1 MFFSDRFKTF
11 IAAGNFIWVGIG
23 IAILYWILESFI
35 HVLFFGGSRFAEELF
50 TPNIHEIWKRILV
63 ISLLIFFGVFAQQ
76 YFILRRRSENALK
89 ESEKKYR
96 TIFEQA
102 LNPIFLFDDGGRFV
116 DNNRAALD
124 FLECNQQEL
133 LAKTFKDITA
143 GLSPTECTESS
154 ALPNEH
160 WILEIDYPVKGHSH
174 TKTMLLNLVPLRGET
189 KSFIYGIGQDIS
201 ERKRMERTLK
211 QAHAEL
217 YQIFQT
223 ASVGMRVIDRDYNV
237 VKVNKTFAVMT
248 GVTEA
253 DAVNKKCYE
262 IFSGPMC
269 HTSGCPITRVLDG
282 ESSFETYVDKQR
294 PDGKTIPCILTATP
308 FTGPDKEITGIVES
322 FRDITQ
328 LKEANEI
335 IHSERDKLH
344 RILSHLQEGV
354 SIVNT
359 DYTIEYQNEVLME
372 DLGDCQGKTCYAV
385 FRGKRRP
392 CNPCLMREA
401 IQSGKIQTVEYERR
415 DGRCYE
421 QAYTRVTD
429 VDGQDKVV
437 ALLRDITD
445 KKASLAA
452 AMHAEQLAA
461 VGELAAG
468 VAHEINNPINGIIN
482 YAQIIRNKSEK
493 GGIINDVAERM
504 VREGNRIARIV
515 EGLLSFS
522 RRRHEEKMIVSVKD
536 ILSDSLTLTTAQM
549 RKDSIIVNIG
559 LTENLPKIMAQA
571 HEIEQ
576 VFINI
581 ISNARYA
588 LNQKYP
594 EPHDDKL
601 LEISSRL
608 FKKDHRK
615 YVRVTF
621 CDHGTGIAANIVDK
635 VKNPFFSTKTE
646 GKRTGLGLSISH
658 GIVES
663 HEGKLIIESI
673 EGHFTR
679 IHVDLPVWQENQQS
693 RNAA

>member
-1 MFFSDRFKTF
+1 E
-11 IAAGNFIWVGIG
+11 
-23 IAILYWILESFI
+23 ILKR
-35 HVLFFGGSRFAEELF
+35 VL
-50 TPNIHEIWKRILV
+50 V
-63 ISLLIFFGVFAQQ
+63 VSLLILFGVLAQQ
-76 YFILRRRSENALK
+76 YLNLYQRSENALK

-116 DNNRAALD
+116 DNNPAALD
-124 FLECNQQEL
+124 FLECTQQEL
-133 LAKTFKDITA
+133 LVKTFKDITA
-143 GLSPTECTESS
+143 GRSPTECTENSS
-154 ALPNEH
+154 LLDERR
-160 WILEIDYPVKGHSH
+160 ILEIDYPVRGH
-174 TKTMLLNLVPLRGET
+174 TKTMLLNLVPLKGEA

-201 ERKRMERTLK
+201 ERKRMEHTLK

-217 YQIFQT
+217 DQIFQT
-223 ASVGMRVIDRDYNV
+223 ASVGMRVVDRDCNV
-237 VKVNKTFAVMT
+237 LKINKTFAVMT
-248 GVTEA
+248 GVTEK

-262 IFSGPMC
+262 IFSGSMC
-269 HTSGCPITRVLDG
+269 HTAGCPITRVLGG
-282 ESSFETYVDKQR
+282 ESRFETYVDKHR
-294 PDGKTIPCILTATP
+294 PDGKTIPSILTATP
-308 FTGPDKEITGIVES
+308 FTGPDGGVIGIVES

-328 LKEANEI
+328 LREAHEI

-359 DYTIEYQNEVLME
+359 NYAIEYQNEVLKE
-372 DLGDCQGKTCYAV
+372 DLGDCEGKTCYTV
-385 FRGKRRP
+385 FREKSSP

-401 IQSGKIQTVEYERR
+401 IQSGKIQHVEYERM

-421 QAYTRVTD
+421 QAYTRITD
-429 VDGQDKVV
+429 VDGKDKVV
-437 ALLRDITD
+437 ALLRDITAR
-445 KKASLAA
+445 KASLAA
-452 AMHAEQLAA
+452 SMHAEQLAA

-493 GGIINDVAERM
+493 GGMVNDIAERM
-504 VREGNRIARIV
+504 IKEGNRIARIV

-522 RRRHEEKMIVSVKD
+522 RRRHEEKIIVSVKD

-549 RKDSIIVNIG
+549 RKDNIILKIG
-559 LTENLPKIMAQA
+559 LTENLPQIMAQS

-594 EPHDDKL
+594 KPHNDKL
-601 LEISSRL
+601 LEITSRL
-608 FKKDHRK
+608 IKKDHHK

-621 CDHGTGIAANIVDK
+621 LDHGTGIPANIIDK
-635 VKNPFFSTKTE
+635 IKNPFFTTKIE
-646 GKRTGLGLSISH
+646 GKRAGLGLSISH
-658 GIVES
+658 GIVEN
-663 HEGKLIIESI
+663 HEGKLTTDSI
-673 EGHFTR
+673 EGQFTR
-679 IHVDLPVWQENQQS
+679 INVDLPVWQKNVQS
-693 RNAA
+693 RTAA

>member
-1 MFFSDRFKTF
+1 MIASHRVKTF

-35 HVLFFGGSRFAEELF
+35 HVLFFGGSRLAEELI
-50 TPNIHEIWKRILV
+50 TPDVHEIWKRILV
-63 ISLLIFFGVFAQQ
+63 ICLLIFFGVFAQQ

-89 ESEKKYR
+89 ESERKYR

-102 LNPIFLFDDGGRFV
+102 LNPIFLFDDTGRFV
-116 DNNRAALD
+116 DNNSAALK

-133 LAKTFKDITA
+133 LTKTFRDIA
-143 GLSPTECTESS
+143 ADRSPTEYIAKSS
-154 ALPNEH
+154 LKDEH
-160 WILEIDYPVKGHSH
+160 WILEIDYPVKGR
-174 TKTMLLNLVPLRGET
+174 TKTMLLNLVPLRGEA

-201 ERKRMERTLK
+201 ERKQMESTLK

-217 YQIFQT
+217 DQIFQT

-237 VKVNKTFAVMT
+237 IKINKTFAVIT

-269 HTSGCPITRVLDG
+269 QTKACPITRVLGG
-282 ESSFETYVDKQR
+282 ESRFETYVDKQR

-308 FTGPDKEITGIVES
+308 FTGPDGEVIGIVES

-328 LKEANEI
+328 LKQAHEI

-359 DYTIEYQNEVLME
+359 DYIIEYQNEVLMA

-385 FRGKRRP
+385 FRGKRSP
-392 CNPCLMREA
+392 CKPCLMREA
-401 IQSGKIQTVEYERR
+401 IQSGKIQNVEYERR

-429 VDGQDKVV
+429 VDGRDKVV
-437 ALLRDITD
+437 ALLRDITER
-445 KKASLAA
+445 KASLAA

-493 GGIINDVAERM
+493 GGMVNDVADRM

-536 ILSDSLTLTTAQM
+536 ILSDSLT
-549 RKDSIIVNIG
+549 
-559 LTENLPKIMAQA
+559 
-571 HEIEQ
+571 
-576 VFINI
+576 
-581 ISNARYA
+581 
-588 LNQKYP
+588 
-594 EPHDDKL
+594 
-601 LEISSRL
+601 
-608 FKKDHRK
+608 
-615 YVRVTF
+615 
-621 CDHGTGIAANIVDK
+621 
-635 VKNPFFSTKTE
+635 
-646 GKRTGLGLSISH
+646 
-658 GIVES
+658 
-663 HEGKLIIESI
+663 
-673 EGHFTR
+673 
-679 IHVDLPVWQENQQS
+679 
-693 RNAA
+693 

>member
-1 MFFSDRFKTF
+1 MQVSHRFKAF
-11 IAAGNFIWVGIG
+11 IADGNFIWVGIG

-35 HVLFFGGSRFAEELF
+35 HVLFFGGSRFAEELI
-50 TPNIHEIWKRILV
+50 TPNVHEIWKRILV

-76 YFILRRRSENALK
+76 YFIMRRRSENELK
-89 ESEKKYR
+89 ESERKYR
-96 TIFEQA
+96 TIFKQA
-102 LNPIFLFDDGGRFV
+102 LNPIFLFDDQGRFI
-116 DNNRAALD
+116 DNNRAALV
-124 FLECNQQEL
+124 FMECTQQEL
-133 LAKTFKDITA
+133 LAKTFRDITA
-143 GLSPTECTESS
+143 GRSPTEYTEKSY
-154 ALPNEH
+154 LMNES
-160 WILEIDYPVKGHSH
+160 WILEIDYPVKGH
-174 TKTMLLNLVPLRGET
+174 TKTMLLNLVPLRGEA

-217 YQIFQT
+217 DQIFQT
-223 ASVGMRVIDRDYNV
+223 ASVGMRVVDRNYSV
-237 VKVNKTFAVMT
+237 VKINKTFADMAR
-248 GVTEA
+248 VTEA
-253 DAVNKKCYE
+253 DAVNKKCHE

-269 HTSGCPITRVLDG
+269 HTTGCPITRVLDG
-282 ESSFETYVDKQR
+282 ESSFETYVDKKR

-308 FTGPDKEITGIVES
+308 FTGADGEVIGIVES

-328 LKEANEI
+328 LKEAHEI
-335 IHSERDKLH
+335 IHSERDKLQG
-344 RILSHLQEGV
+344 ILSHLQEGV

-359 DYTIEYQNEVLME
+359 DYTIEYQNEVLMA
-372 DLGDCQGKTCYAV
+372 DLGDCHGKTCYAV
-385 FRGKRRP
+385 FRGKSSP

-401 IQSGKIQTVEYERR
+401 IQSGKIQNLEYERT

-429 VDGQDKVV
+429 IDGQDKVV

-493 GGIINDVAERM
+493 GGMVNDIAERM
-504 VREGNRIARIV
+504 VKEGNRIARIV

-559 LTENLPKIMAQA
+559 LTENLPQIMAQA

-588 LNQKYP
+588 LNKKYP

-608 FKKDHRK
+608 IKKDHCK

-621 CDHGTGIAANIVDK
+621 CDHGTGIAANIIDK
-635 VKNPFFSTKTE
+635 VRNPFFSTKTE

-658 GIVES
+658 GIVEN
-663 HEGKLIIESI
+663 HEGKLTIESI
-673 EGHFTR
+673 EGQFTR
-679 IHVDLPVWQENQQS
+679 INVDLPVWQENQQS

>member
-1 MFFSDRFKTF
+1 MQTAHRFKTF

-23 IAILYWILESFI
+23 IAGLYWILESFI
-35 HVLFFGGSRFAEELF
+35 HVLFFGGSRFVEELI
-50 TPNIHEIWKRILV
+50 TPNVHEIWKRILV

-76 YFILRRRSENALK
+76 YFILRRRSENELK

-96 TIFEQA
+96 TIFKQA

-124 FLECNQQEL
+124 FLECSQQEL
-133 LAKTFKDITA
+133 LAKTFRDITA
-143 GLSPTECTESS
+143 GRSPTECTENSS
-154 ALPNEH
+154 LLNEH
-160 WILEIDYPVKGHSH
+160 WILEIDYPVKGH
-174 TKTMLLNLVPLRGET
+174 TKTMLLNLVPLSGEA

-217 YQIFQT
+217 DQIFQT
-223 ASVGMRVIDRDYNV
+223 ASVGMRVVDRDYNV
-237 VKVNKTFAVMT
+237 VKINKTFAVMT

-253 DAVNKKCYE
+253 DAVNKKCYA

-269 HTSGCPITRVLDG
+269 HTRGCPINRVLGG
-282 ESSFETYVDKQR
+282 ESHFETYVDKQR
-294 PDGKTIPCILTATP
+294 PNGKIIPCILTATP
-308 FTGPDKEITGIVES
+308 FTGPDGEVIGIVES

-328 LKEANEI
+328 LKEAHEI

-359 DYTIEYQNEVLME
+359 SYIIEYQNEVLKK
-372 DLGDCQGKTCYAV
+372 DLGDCEGKTCHAV
-385 FRGKRRP
+385 FRGKASP
-392 CNPCLMREA
+392 CNPCLMRKA
-401 IQSGKIQTVEYERR
+401 IQSGKIQHVEYERR

-429 VDGQDKVV
+429 VDGKDSAI
-437 ALLRDITD
+437 ALLRDITE

-482 YAQIIRNKSEK
+482 YAQIIRNQSEK
-493 GGIINDVAERM
+493 GNMVNDIAERM
-504 VREGNRIARIV
+504 IKEGNRIARIV

-549 RKDSIIVNIG
+549 RKDNIIVKIG
-559 LTENLPKIMAQA
+559 LTENLPHIMAQA

-594 EPHDDKL
+594 DSHDDKL
-601 LEISSRL
+601 LEITSRL
-608 FKKDHRK
+608 IEKDFRK
-615 YVRVTF
+615 YVRLTF
-621 CDHGTGIAANIVDK
+621 LDQGIGIPANIIDK
-635 VKNPFFSTKTE
+635 VRNPFFSTKTE

-658 GIVES
+658 GIVEN
-663 HEGKLIIESI
+663 HEGKLTIDST
-673 EGHFTR
+673 EGQFTR
-679 IHVDLPVWQENQQS
+679 IHVDLPIWQESQQS

>member
-1 MFFSDRFKTF
+1 MIVSQRVKTF
-11 IAAGNFIWVGIG
+11 ISASNFLWVGIG
-23 IAILYWILESFI
+23 IAILYWVLESFI
-35 HVLFFGGSRFAEELF
+35 HVLFFGGSRLAEELF
-50 TPNIHEIWKRILV
+50 TPDVHEIWKRVLV
-63 ISLLIFFGVFAQQ
+63 ISLLVMFGVFAQQ
-76 YFILRRRSENALK
+76 YFNLRQRSENALK

-102 LNPIFLFDDGGRFV
+102 LNPIFLFDDGGRFI

-124 FLECNQQEL
+124 FLECTQQEL

-143 GLSPTECTESS
+143 GRSPTECTEKSS
-154 ALPNEH
+154 IIDEH
-160 WILEIDYPVKGHSH
+160 WILEIDYQVKVC
-174 TKTMLLNLVPLRGET
+174 TKTMLLNLVPLRGEA

-201 ERKRMERTLK
+201 ERKQMESTLK

-217 YQIFQT
+217 DQIFQT
-223 ASVGMRVIDRDYNV
+223 ASVGMRVVDRDYNV
-237 VKVNKTFAVMT
+237 VKINKTFAVMT
-248 GVTEA
+248 GVSEA
-253 DAVNKKCYE
+253 NAVNKKCHE

-269 HTSGCPITRVLDG
+269 HTAGCPITRVLGG
-282 ESSFETYVDKQR
+282 EFRFETYVDKQR
-294 PDGKTIPCILTATP
+294 PDGQAIPCILTATP
-308 FTGPDKEITGIVES
+308 FTGPDGEVIGIVES

-328 LKEANEI
+328 LKEAHEI
-335 IHSERDKLH
+335 IHTERDKLQ

-359 DYTIEYQNEVLME
+359 DYTIEYQNEILME

-385 FRGKRRP
+385 FRGRRRP
-392 CNPCLMREA
+392 CKPCLMHEA
-401 IQSGKIQTVEYERR
+401 IRSGTIQNVEYERK

-437 ALLRDITD
+437 ALLRDITER
-445 KKASLAA
+445 KASLAA

-482 YAQIIRNKSEK
+482 YAQIIGNNSEK
-493 GGIINDVAERM
+493 GSLVNDVAERM

-549 RKDSIIVNIG
+549 RKDSIIVKIG
-559 LTENLPKIMAQA
+559 MTENLPQIMVQA

-601 LEISSRL
+601 LEINSRL
-608 FKKDHRK
+608 IEKDHCK

-621 CDHGTGIAANIVDK
+621 LDHGPGIPANIIDK
-635 VKNPFFSTKTE
+635 VRNPFFSTKIE

-658 GIVES
+658 GIVEN
-663 HEGKLIIESI
+663 HEGKLTIDSI
-673 EGHFTR
+673 EGQFTR
-679 IHVDLPVWQENQQS
+679 IHVDLPLWQGSQQS
-693 RNAA
+693 RSAA

>member
-1 MFFSDRFKTF
+1 MIASHRVKTF

-35 HVLFFGGSRFAEELF
+35 HVLFFGGSRLTQELI
-50 TPNIHEIWKRILV
+50 TPDVHEIWKRILV
-63 ISLLIFFGVFAQQ
+63 ICLLVFFGIFAQQ

-89 ESEKKYR
+89 ESERKYR

-102 LNPIFLFDDGGRFV
+102 LNPIFLFDDTGCFV
-116 DNNRAALD
+116 DNNSAALK

-133 LAKTFKDITA
+133 LAKTFRDIA
-143 GLSPTECTESS
+143 ADRSPTEYIAKSS
-154 ALPNEH
+154 LRDEH
-160 WILEIDYPVKGHSH
+160 WILEIDYSVKDR
-174 TKTMLLNLVPLRGET
+174 TKTMLLNLVPLRGEP

-201 ERKRMERTLK
+201 GRKRMERTLK

-217 YQIFQT
+217 DQIFQT
-223 ASVGMRVIDRDYNV
+223 ASVGMRVIDRDFNV
-237 VKVNKTFAVMT
+237 VKINKTFAVMT
-248 GVTEA
+248 AVNEA
-253 DAVNKKCYE
+253 DAVNKKCHE

-269 HTSGCPITRVLDG
+269 HTNGCPITRVLEG
-282 ESSFETYVDKQR
+282 ESRFETYVDKQR

-308 FTGPDKEITGIVES
+308 FSGPDGEVVGIVES

-328 LKEANEI
+328 LKQAHEI
-335 IHSERDKLH
+335 IHSERDKLQ

-359 DYTIEYQNEVLME
+359 DYTIEYQNEVLMA

-392 CNPCLMREA
+392 CRPCLMREA
-401 IQSGKIQTVEYERR
+401 IQSGEIQNVEYERR

-429 VDGQDKVV
+429 IDGRDKVV

-445 KKASLAA
+445 RKASLAA

-482 YAQIIRNKSEK
+482 YAQIIRNTSEK
-493 GGIINDVAERM
+493 GGMVNDVADRM

-522 RRRHEEKMIVSVKD
+522 RRRHEDKMIVSVKD

-549 RKDSIIVNIG
+549 RKDSIIVKIG
-559 LTENLPKIMAQA
+559 LTENLPQIMAQA

-601 LEISSRL
+601 LEINSRIIER
-608 FKKDHRK
+608 DRRQ

-621 CDHGTGIAANIVDK
+621 LDHGTGIPANIIDK
-635 VKNPFFSTKTE
+635 VRNPFFSTKTE

-658 GIVES
+658 GIVEN
-663 HEGKLIIESI
+663 HEGKLTIDSI
-673 EGHFTR
+673 EGQFTR
-679 IHVDLPVWQENQQS
+679 INVDLPVWQKSQQS
-693 RNAA
+693 RSAA